1 MEGQTARRRSEVGV
15 GKGTGEGMMSLSAM
29 GYAKE
34 RWGGSV
40 QHDFEKNCGYSANKD
55 LGESRKTGRKNSC
68 SLKKTS
74 KKTEKETA

>member
-1 MEGQTARRRSEVGV
+1 M

-29 GYAKE
+29 CYAKE
-34 RWGGSV
+34 SWGGSV
-40 QHDFEKNCGYSANKD
+40 QHYFEETVGQAEC
-55 LGESRKTGRKNSC
+55 RKTYRKNSC